1 MYIEIFTFVIIH
13 LVIPAIGLIAYL
25 KLVRRMKTEQIPSPP
40 NNEFF
45 IIFSTYGGL
54 LLIVLT
60 SFFGAWSGMAS
71 LGMAYLI
78 GVAPIVC
85 IILAIRNRKSK
96 QSSKYRTLV
105 FKLSLVYFI
114 VTPLTLGTVLLIEG
128 AFE

>member
-78 GVAPIVC
+78 GVAPI
-85 IILAIRNRKSK
+85 AS
-96 QSSKYRTLV
+96 
-105 FKLSLVYFI
+105 
-114 VTPLTLGTVLLIEG
+114 
-128 AFE
+128 